1 MTDKSVAD
9 QLAPS
14 SQLFTLRMWPEDLGD
29 GQIAWRGSVQHANSG
44 EARYF
49 RDWPAL
55 EAFVEERMTAD
66 LRRKQ

>member
-1 MTDKSVAD
+1 MIGNSVAD
-9 QLAPS
+9 QLAPNS
-14 SQLFTLRMWPEDLGD
+14 HLFTMRLWQEDLGS

-44 EARYF
+44 EVKYF

-66 LRRKQ
+66 LQRKV